1 MAAAQAIYR
10 VGDRVDGLYDENTDD
25 MWYPGRIRGVHLGD
39 AESESADTFEVLYDD
54 GEVEMH
60 VRPEFLRQHV
70 PGTICVGTRVL
81 CRYDGGEE
89 FYPGQVSDVQEN
101 GRYTIA
107 YDDGE
112 VEENVPLDHILEPK
126 EDGGGDAAEEEEEQE
141 KASNDAVLEQEQQQE
156 EEEEEADAGMEE
168 AQDSPNNLA
177 DETSNGA
184 DAAQENEESVNGD
197 GKSDEPNINEPLE
210 HFDQPRPEPPKHNE
224 AFDSTRQDEDHSDP
238 TPAGVSAER
247 AYIVESLQL
256 LDKRLGDSS
265 STKSILSTLVKQMRA
280 YPQVTADQVHE
291 RDGERLIIDALKFH
305 QSHAVIQCYGFVLLR
320 RLCFLC
326 VKSTHYLLRNGIVE
340 LVIQAMNAFAEDAIL
355 QASACGALAVF
366 TRVQS
371 GLNILIEYQ
380 VAQLVLSTLIYHKT
394 YSVHTRQVH
403 YYACEVLLELC
414 ELDDLQTLNLLCGEL
429 EEDLTGDMAPIS
441 LLLFLL
447 RQELSLDD
455 KKACCAVGSLLMC
468 LAASGKRAA
477 ALMLSLNGIAELS
490 TVMARYPTEP
500 SIQKYSAAAS
510 KQIAL
515 CSVRQSPTK
524 RIKDTATE
532 ILREAGS
539 LGNTPADRQPMKKS
553 SLRGQATSVGKRK
566 SNTTTGYGAPS
577 YPRGAAYTS
586 GASYRNAQG
595 FSKVSSPYGQGT
607 SGFGDDISTLGYPGG
622 EFPGAATAP
631 QQPSSLVILDGNLGM
646 DSGVGSSNKRKQ
658 LSKEDR
664 QSELFDAYGIQG
676 VANSATGRPY
686 GTKRAQLRAHLASAE
701 SPWAPPQPHGPFSSK
716 PYSSRSEYLD
726 HGPAYSHR
734 DFTSS
739 SQNRWDD
746 NDEPHH
752 TVYDPE
758 WRQPRGAKRKKKNPA
773 PRAAFQVK
781 VENENQLR
789 VSREARSPY
798 PSPQRLGVATKRAA
812 KARQK
817 RVSAGGNSSLTGKS
831 NNTSS
836 ESLNDYATQL
846 FQDNASRTGAGI
858 STSSKLTPR
867 EKDEIRERER
877 LSFAE
882 KLHKMIDKAKSTL
895 ANGNTTSVPAVDHSA
910 RQQKSSASSKTA
922 RRIRESS
929 SDDKRPLSK
938 KSRPVVNSTPKHA
951 TKEVLSPRESTETRP
966 AKPTSGASKRQATE
980 GQQISSGRQAS
991 VAPRAKPVA
1000 SRPVIPP
1007 NAIVEQKSRSIVK
1020 SSKVATTKSADKNEA
1035 ERATESITAAAP
1047 AEIVPVSSP
1056 VTDEPLQVDS
1066 DVVAMEVSPEAVDG
1080 VHVSTDTSTQQQ
1092 VEPEVPSSN
1101 EAAEV
1106 EVEGAPSNVQT
1117 ELKEVVDHAGPEDAL
1132 SSSEPNA
1139 FEQDIATEE
1148 ADVTPAPSETEI
1160 GTSLGDASL
1169 PPQEE
1174 NEPDT
1179 ATVVEATT
1187 DLPKTS
1193 ADPPQTSVSPS
1204 EEPSA
1209 LPESAEAQP
1218 SGGSATVDAM
1228 YGDVYNEFDDNGGD
1242 DEDMAVDAGTDADDN
1257 QMPVAETSDPEND
1270 VPLQGSKSGE
1280 ALYDDGYDEFD
1291 EDDTPMTNGEE
1302 AEAEGVHT
1310 AGGDDN
1316 PEAEAAG
1323 ETSTA
1328 SVGGDSEPA
1337 PSVIEMSAEKNLPD
1351 GPAKNGSSAEGKAK
1365 DENTVHDGSV
1375 DDNDGDV
1382 GGDAPASEFA
1392 GNEPEELQE
1401 LQSQTPDVDNISQ
1414 QAPDELAGNT
1424 EEDSTSPD
1432 LESKPVP
1439 DPSDESN
1446 LGGGG
1451 ENKPDS
1457 TVVEEGA
1464 DSSDTLDGVVDA
1476 EHPDS
1481 GAQLELEPGS
1491 EAGIATLVAE
1501 PTVADNEVA
1510 EPSIQPP
1517 AAEDEAPTAD
1527 IPGEP
1532 ADVIAPAPDEA
1543 LDAAQPQEDEDK
1555 QTKVIETGTEA
1566 LVANESAPSLEQ
1578 DDEESKKLSADNSVV
1593 SIQSAAYDDDNFDDE
1608 EIHQEAD
1615 SNDAVSDS
1623 NPIAAPVEEVA
1634 ASVDQAAEEVVDSPQ
1649 DQDGETIQVADAQVD
1664 AGEANEVTPDANKEE
1679 GDSKG
1684 LTANSSELK
1693 QVQSAAYEDDDFDDA
1708 ACEELSQEN
1717 HTDKAEPENQ
1727 TPYQE
1732 PSVDGD
1738 TEVREV
1744 NVLPEPSLSIDEAP
1758 TTSEVDEESSNEI
1771 AVENEASSEQSA
1783 VSGSDLPSES
1793 QKGNTVEALDTEMTG
1808 EVQQPDQND
1817 STATSDPGAVV
1828 EVPAVESDVPIM
1840 VYQDEAGENQRTA
1853 ELAKYDDDAENS
1865 EAAESATA
1873 PSATDD
1879 TSASEPPDI
1888 TIPADEL
1895 REEEA
1900 RDKPDISSQP
1910 ATYDEDDFDNGGEEE
1925 QTSPSLF
1932 EDGQKDEDLKDEISI
1947 VQLASERINDEVVDT
1962 PAAETNDID
1971 EPAVDL
1977 LEPES
1982 QEDDQQQQL
1991 AIENESIPATETA
2004 ANDIADDLPLETKSE
2019 LEPEVSSSEEVGDLV
2034 AADDDSNLN
2043 APADVMSSVVVE
2055 AAPTA
2060 PLVEPEFLSATPNE
2074 QAGGEEPAQDG
2085 GLDGFDEPESAV
2097 GITPAAEEALESE
2110 PQSTNLVEPNKA
2122 EVVTDASAPEPSV
2135 EVTTE
2140 NVVAEQAPDYTHGDE
2155 EFDEDLPESDPA
2167 PADVTAIT
2175 INSADHL
2182 EEASQEEIQY
2192 GDADFDEGGND
2203 TTAGKD
2209 VASESALVQD
2219 GPGEPD
2225 ENAIAGTESP
2235 LPVEFTQPEESA
2247 GVVYDKPEELMDTEE
2262 NAATSFPSEDAQDI
2276 SEPPETTAEIAGDN
2290 DPTDDTTPGSTE
2302 NAPASPSDDA
2312 TIATDEKT
2320 QSEPLVSSPDATA
2333 YDEDFPDTSP
2343 ENNGEVPADTSSFV
2357 EEKSV
2362 DNDDNTAADS
2372 DSSAIEAAASGVLD
2386 VVANE
2391 SVQPSADVDVVPDS
2405 PPRDEGYDEGFDD
2418 DDTTPPA
2425 LDSVDP
2431 VDPIPVDE
2439 NTLVNAD
2446 VGAPDNNFPIDTP
2459 EDIVVVE
2466 SVQPRYDEGA
2476 RSEPDLTVAEIVAQ
2490 DEQEVKPDDCDA
2502 ANSAEVEPN
2511 ETHAESEVVES
2522 EAAKLAAKPEASE
2535 IGTVQLVEPDAAADS
2550 AIVESVS
2557 VETEVAESDPVD
2569 IEPEAVDLEPVEPD
2583 ASELEAVESET
2594 VAAEEPEAVVPE
2606 AMTAQEPEAIE
2617 PEIIAAQEVE
2627 AAEPETIAAH
2637 AQEDVEPEI
2646 VTDKGPEAI
2655 EPEIIAAQEA
2665 ETVEPETVAA
2675 AEPEA
2680 VEPEAMAAQEPEAA
2694 ESETVAAEEPGLM
2707 ESEVVQSELTKSDV
2721 GNLEATEAAA
2731 AESESESVE
2740 AKEPVIED
2748 TEAEAAPEDTSQS
2761 EDAKSPTNA
2770 DSTPVSEP
2778 IEPPLDEPATL
2789 EANQEELSP
2798 EVSDTA
2804 NGVGQASSGSE
2815 DLPTEAVVEVEGDAV
2830 EDRNDPIVVGDNE
2843 TSERIDTPQNE
2854 EYADN
2859 SASAATDAPVSE
2871 DPTDE
2876 IATEG
2881 EGGVEADT
2889 PISDT
2894 SLPVQEDADEPFYA
2908 DDVDAN
2914 DDPGTTDVGQNTGEV
2929 AASDTS
2935 ETKEEPVTEAAN
2947 PEPVDVP
2954 IDEAQSAVEEQTPI
2968 QADDYDA
2975 DTPIDKPPV
2984 SARVE
2989 TAPSESIQDEAVE
3002 EDARSTQHLAEATVD
3017 APPEAPADVD
3027 VPESSEK
3034 LALEAVE
3041 SQPDE
3046 IAIES
3051 PAAAATDGPATE
3063 DQYDD
3068 EDGYNDF
3075 DDQDNDGATPEAAP
3089 SVEIPTPSAAAME
3102 APATEDEYDEYENE
3116 DYGEEEKP
3124 VVASLP
3130 PLSTHNEPSTSAR
3143 EEEIEEVADEPEE
3156 AEEEEAYANEHDDY
3170 NNEFEDDAPAPASK
3184 APSPKKDKPTETSAD
3199 EYEDDAEDD
3208 EYAEDDDVE
3217 ESPPPKAAVAHS
3229 DDEMEEELG
3238 SDYADSD

>member
-500 SIQKYSAAAS
+500 SIQK
-510 KQIAL
+510 
-515 CSVRQSPTK
+515 
-524 RIKDTATE
+524 
-532 ILREAGS
+532 
-539 LGNTPADRQPMKKS
+539 
-553 SLRGQATSVGKRK
+553 
-566 SNTTTGYGAPS
+566 
-577 YPRGAAYTS
+577 
-586 GASYRNAQG
+586 
-595 FSKVSSPYGQGT
+595 
-607 SGFGDDISTLGYPGG
+607 
-622 EFPGAATAP
+622 
-631 QQPSSLVILDGNLGM
+631 
-646 DSGVGSSNKRKQ
+646 
-658 LSKEDR
+658 
-664 QSELFDAYGIQG
+664 
-676 VANSATGRPY
+676 
-686 GTKRAQLRAHLASAE
+686 
-701 SPWAPPQPHGPFSSK
+701 
-716 PYSSRSEYLD
+716 
-726 HGPAYSHR
+726 
-734 DFTSS
+734 
-739 SQNRWDD
+739 
-746 NDEPHH
+746 
-752 TVYDPE
+752 
-758 WRQPRGAKRKKKNPA
+758 
-773 PRAAFQVK
+773 
-781 VENENQLR
+781 
-789 VSREARSPY
+789 
-798 PSPQRLGVATKRAA
+798 AA

-817 RVSAGGNSSLTGKS
+817 RVSAG
-831 NNTSS
+831 
-836 ESLNDYATQL
+836 
-846 FQDNASRTGAGI
+846 GAGI

-1865 EAAESATA
+1865 GELANENDIKSVDATVEGSDILPEAAESATA